1 MANTLVFPVVYSK
14 EYQRTFQAES
24 LSLKVCDTSAEALL
38 RSGDTFKKAYTNIS
52 VPGIYSRTTDMVLSD
67 ITDTNE
73 TLTINQQFGD
83 AKYIDD
89 FDEAQDNKN
98 IAAKRAKV
106 DGTALTNLVD
116 MVNFG
121 AIVNSANTI
130 DDASIGGTAG
140 NSLILTASNV
150 IDVVGIANEKLD
162 DQNVPRGN
170 RVAVIHPRFR
180 RILTSYGIGKDT
192 QMGDQF
198 FKNGM
203 SGMADGFEVYFST
216 LVPQQYTLKLATN
229 PTNTDT
235 IVVLGQTFT
244 FVSSIGT
251 TAGNVLIGANA
262 AATQANLKALI
273 DAPSV
278 TTAQGV
284 ALTGDNLKKFQ
295 TRVSLATFASDL
307 GVFTILGGQSTAPT
321 ETLTAAADGWQTS
334 KNTANVLFM
343 DRNAI
348 SCVMQKSPF
357 VQINK
362 NPLRGG
368 YNYLYRT
375 LFGTKMFTEGTLSS
389 VNCKVRVNY

>member
-1 MANTLVFPVVYSK
+1 
-14 EYQRTFQAES
+14 
-24 LSLKVCDTSAEALL
+24 
-38 RSGDTFKKAYTNIS
+38 
-52 VPGIYSRTTDMVLSD
+52 
-67 ITDTNE
+67 
-73 TLTINQQFGD
+73 
-83 AKYIDD
+83 
-89 FDEAQDNKN
+89 
-98 IAAKRAKV
+98 
-106 DGTALTNLVD
+106 
-116 MVNFG
+116 
-121 AIVNSANTI
+121 
-130 DDASIGGTAG
+130 
-140 NSLILTASNV
+140 
-150 IDVVGIANEKLD
+150 
-162 DQNVPRGN
+162 
-170 RVAVIHPRFR
+170 VAVIHPRFR

-198 FKNGM
+198 FKGGM

-278 TTAQGV
+278 TTANGV
-284 ALTGDNLKKFQ
+284 ALTGDSLKKFQ
-295 TRVSLATFASDL
+295 TRVSLATFSSNL

-321 ETLTAAADGWQTS
+321 STLTATTDGWQTS

-343 DRNAI
+343 DRMAI
-348 SCVMQKSPF
+348 SCITQKSPF

-362 NPLRGG
+362 APLRGG
-368 YNYLYRT
+368 YNYLSRA